1 LLVGGTAR
9 GVPILSAIGHTGA
22 TIVVLDV
29 TVNWSNQNKFSI
41 VVAYTG
47 LSRHAA
53 ARKRRRGISVDS
65 TVLTNLEPIMKL
77 APFARFAPFAALL
90 ISAAVAVPAFAGED
104 TAAANNAPKTRA
116 EVRAELAQA
125 RADGELSMN
134 PNAPAYPAQF
144 ATGGYT
150 VPRVQI
156 NTVRTS
162 AERDASLNRAAVQ
175 N

>member
-1 LLVGGTAR
+1 MQR
-9 GVPILSAIGHTGA
+9 RA
-22 TIVVLDV
+22 T
-29 TVNWSNQNKFSI
+29 
-41 VVAYTG
+41 
-47 LSRHAA
+47 AA
-53 ARKRRRGISVDS
+53 ALHLRSDLP
-65 TVLTNLEPIMKL
+65 VLTNLEPIMKL
-77 APFARFAPFAALL
+77 APVAALL
-90 ISAAVAVPAFAGED
+90 ISVVVAVPAFASGDD
-104 TAAANNAPKTRA
+104 TATVNGPKTRA
-116 EVRAELAQA
+116 EVKAELAQA